1 MVHTFPLRFA
11 SLSGHVVHLT
21 RSLAYVHW
29 CMCSAGSYLWHAG
42 LRPDPSKGS
51 DSQLCRAGTLNSTWV
66 SAGELLSGASYTLTD
81 CLCFKHFSLPESH
94 ITGVHSEED
103 CVGCWYSAWARHI
116 LSLMACLLRL
126 QCFERPRFS
135 RQQPHIMACM
145 QSRKSHMLMMCPLR
159 TVHSS
164 STGLRPVRALPTILA
179 CVWHQVL
186 QQQGRIR
193 ARRS

>member
-42 LRPDPSKGS
+42 LRPDPSKGLTANCAV
-51 DSQLCRAGTLNSTWV
+51 QVPST
-66 SAGELLSGASYTLTD
+66 APGYLQGELLSGASYTLTD

-126 QCFERPRFS
+126 QCFERPRFF
-135 RQQPHIMACM
+135 QAAAAHHGMHAVAEVTYAHDVPP
-145 QSRKSHMLMMCPLR
+145 SHC
-159 TVHSS
+159 T
-164 STGLRPVRALPTILA
+164 
-179 CVWHQVL
+179 
-186 QQQGRIR
+186 
-193 ARRS
+193 